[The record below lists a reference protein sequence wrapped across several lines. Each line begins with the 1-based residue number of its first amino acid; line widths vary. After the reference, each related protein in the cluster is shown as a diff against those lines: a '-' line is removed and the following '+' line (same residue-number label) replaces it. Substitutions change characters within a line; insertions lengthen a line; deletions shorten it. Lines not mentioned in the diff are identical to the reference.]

1 MNQQTALV
9 IMAAGIGSRFG
20 TGIKQLTKMNEA
32 GEIII
37 DYSIYDAKEAG
48 FDKVVFVIRHA
59 IEEEFKEVIGNRI
72 SKVIPVEY
80 VYQGLEDLPEG
91 FTVPEGRTKPWGTGQ
106 AILACKGKVDVPFV
120 IINADDYYGKKAF
133 RLLYDFLCEPHKKS
147 EKLRMAMAGFVLK
160 NTVSE
165 NGTVTRGVC
174 VGNEEGYLNGVIESR
189 DIAIKDGVASTST
202 LESADIISPESIVSM
217 NMWACDTD
225 FLDCLEDRFVSF
237 LSDKSLDPVKTEF
250 LIPVLIDKLI
260 KENKASVKIL
270 PTDEKWIG
278 ITYQEDTEMARAE
291 FRRMREEGVYPE
303 RLWG

>member
-1 MNQQTALV
+1 MQTTLV

-20 TGIKQLTKMNEA
+20 TGIKQLTKMNDN

-72 SKVIPVEY
+72 AQYIPVEY
-80 VYQGLEDLPEG
+80 VYQELDQLPEG
-91 FTVPEGRTKPWGTGQ
+91 FSVPEGRTKPWGTGQ
-106 AILACKGKVDVPFV
+106 AILACKGTVDTPFV

-133 RLLYDFLCEPHKKS
+133 RLLHDFLCEPHARK
-147 EKLRMAMAGFVLK
+147 ETLRMAMAGFVLK

-174 VGNEEGYLNGVIESR
+174 VGNDDGYLTGVIESR
-189 DIAIKDGVASTST
+189 DIAIVDGKAVTST
-202 LESADIISPESIVSM
+202 EASKEIIEPDSIVSM
-217 NMWACDTD
+217 NMWACDED
-225 FLDCLEDRFVSF
+225 FLDLLDERFVRF
-237 LSDKSLDPVKTEF
+237 LSDESKDPIKGEF

-260 KENKASVKIL
+260 KEGKASVKIL

-278 ITYQEDTEMARAE
+278 ITYQEDAAAA
-291 FRRMREEGVYPE
+291 REEFARMAKEGIYPE
-303 RLWG
+303 KLWK